1 MMRSTAG
8 LRCAKNLDVLRFAM
22 LLTCAVTAAMLAP
35 APAFADDEGIRVM
48 VRATGSGTAADQV
61 ALAATLAKSAAL
73 DAILIAPAGTDLV
86 EEASR
91 TSCALAIEVASAAAA
106 SGDTRSSWRILDPLT
121 GDVLAEGAI
130 EGPEPTERDLAEFW
144 WISVA
149 DAAEASLPKVK
160 KTLVRIEGA
169 PGTVIT
175 GQSGKDRSGLGEVD
189 LVIPEEGFLEVPLR
203 VPGTY
208 PWRATSRGAYP
219 ERGYFGALEQGASL
233 SIPRRPLRAWTVETA
248 LYMTQFP
255 DIWGAWRFFEDY
267 LYVRLGLTQFLAG
280 LYLVREDYGVETPPV
295 ILSLG
300 LVQPGVGFGGYFLP
314 PDAYVRPYATATL
327 FTRILIL
334 PQTFPRLD
342 PIAPMGTTLMLGAE
356 WKVTNRSAVFLE
368 LGTAF
373 YPFCDGFL
381 MAASAGSEDSGP
393 VSTAWGDSWFL
404 EVPILRF
411 GARFTL

>member
-1 MMRSTAG
+1 MRDAIRFVLLLAFAATA
-8 LRCAKNLDVLRFAM
+8 LIC
-22 LLTCAVTAAMLAP
+22 P
-35 APAFADDEGIRVM
+35 ANADDEGIRVM
-48 VRATGSGTAADQV
+48 IRATGSGRAADQV
-61 ALAATLAKSAAL
+61 ALAATLARTAAL
-73 DAILIAPAGTDLV
+73 DAVLIAPPGSDLA

-91 TSCALAIEVASAAAA
+91 TSCALAVEVSTESIA

-121 GDVLAEGAI
+121 GGVLAEGTV

-144 WISVA
+144 WIPVA

-169 PGTVIT
+169 PGTRIT
-175 GQSGKDRSGLGEVD
+175 GQSGKGRSGLGEVD
-189 LVIPEEGFLEVPLR
+189 LVIPAEGFLEVPLR

-208 PWRATSRGAYP
+208 PWRATSNGAYP

-233 SIPRRPLRAWTVETA
+233 TIPRRPLRTWTIETA

-255 DIWGAWRFFEDY
+255 DVWAAWRFAEDS
-267 LYVRLGLTQFLAG
+267 LYVRFGLTQFLAG
-280 LYLVREDYGVETPPV
+280 LYLVREEYGTATAPA

-327 FTRILIL
+327 FTRIVIL
-334 PQTFPRLD
+334 PKTFPRPD
-342 PIAPMGTTLMLGAE
+342 SIAPLGTSLMLGAE
-356 WKVTNRSAVFLE
+356 WKVTLRTAVFLE

-381 MAASAGSEDSGP
+381 MAASAGTESSGP
-393 VSTAWGDSWFL
+393 TGTRWGDHWFL
-404 EVPILRF
+404 EIPILRF
-411 GARFTL
+411 GARFCL